1 MPEIILKTD
10 MPDKAVRI
18 LIEALE
24 TESFRLKYSMT
35 LAKKRLSKFEKK
47 YKVSSEKFINDWS
60 AEDLEGKDLEYVEW
74 AGEYKLS
81 IRLNERL
88 TVLKSIEH
96 VSP

>member
-10 MPDKAVRI
+10 MPDKAARI

-24 TESFRLKYSMT
+24 TESYRLKYSIQ

-81 IRLNERL
+81 ISLNERL
-88 TVLKSIEH
+88 IALKSIHH
-96 VSP
+96 VAS